1 MALFVEKPLNATCP
15 LRAVTPRSS
24 WLAMTPPVFFDQS
37 GRRQIWLKRIALLIL
52 GLLALACAAF
62 ATTVVKV
69 PEPSPLPIAYER
81 MTALPFRTQISRIK
95 HKVLHFIGAPPAA
108 MATTRASHPLTV
120 AFYTSWSDNSA
131 QTLAQHINQV
141 DWVAP
146 TLFSLDRNGALV
158 TTDDG
163 PLRRVLSSNLHRPLV
178 IPTVQN
184 IHNGVW
190 DGAGAARL
198 LHDRQ
203 RRAALIRQISAALSR
218 SGDNG
223 VMYDFEDLTPS
234 AMTDLVKLV
243 AETRAALAPQHRL
256 VSVTMPI
263 DNPHWPARELARAA
277 DRLVL
282 MAYDEHWQ
290 GGVPGPIASKT
301 WFARQLNLTLAGVDR
316 TRVIVALGNY
326 AYDWHEGRADA
337 LTVEEAW
344 LAAHDSGAKPV
355 FDKLSGNLGFSYAE
369 DSKRHDIWLLDAATA
384 WNQMQYLSQL
394 GLPSVALWRLGS
406 EDPDF
411 WNALKAWRQGK
422 GRPALE
428 QIAQDGT
435 VDVEGEGEILR
446 VAEAPHNGQ
455 RIITYDRATHGEILG
470 EDYHH
475 LPTPYVVQRTGARE
489 RLVSL
494 TFDDGPDPVWTPRIL
509 SILEQYH
516 VPATFFV
523 IGENGVENGGLLKR
537 IVADGDEIGNHS
549 YTHPNMAEETN
560 LGIRLELNAT
570 QRLVEAWTGR
580 STRLF
585 RAPYFGDAEPTT
597 ADELVPALIAQQHG
611 YTVVGLHVDPADWK
625 TPGAEEI
632 ARRAIDQVTHPTSD
646 RSTNI
651 VLLHDGGGDRA
662 QTVAALPAIITGLQ
676 KAGYRF
682 VPASTLAGLSRDA
695 VMPRVTG
702 ADLFAVRA
710 DVAAFSLLSALGQG
724 LNWIFFLAIALGMV
738 RAIGLTLLAA
748 RPLPVPPSPPQ
759 QSDGA
764 TDLVSVIIPAYN
776 EERVIEASVRRILE
790 SDWPNIEVIVADDGS
805 KDRTSAIVAAAFGD
819 DPRVRLMTMVNGGKA
834 SALNRALQHARGN
847 IVVALDADTQFERT
861 CISYL
866 VRWFADPEIGAVAG
880 NAKVGNRVNLVTR
893 WQAVEYVTAQNIE
906 RRALTRFDAIMVVPG
921 AVGAW
926 RRAALDMVG
935 GYPEDTLAEDQDL
948 TIAVQRC
955 GWKIAYD
962 EEAVA
967 WTEAPETF
975 AALAK
980 QRFRWSFGT
989 LQCLWKHR
997 GVWRRGRP
1005 SGLALVGIPQAWL
1018 FQIIFAVIS
1027 PLIDLALIG
1036 SIGGTV
1042 IRVLQHGWA
1051 QTQTDVLRMGT
1062 YWLAFTAVDAICGWI
1077 AFRLDVRERRFPILL
1092 LLAQRF
1098 VYRQL
1103 MYWVV
1108 LKAVRA
1114 ALAGLGIGWG
1124 KLDRTGRVAAPGSG
1138 DGQNNSGQQA
1148 ASVGA

>member
-1 MALFVEKPLNATCP
+1 MSF
-15 LRAVTPRSS
+15 
-24 WLAMTPPVFFDQS
+24 PVFFDAS
-37 GRRQIWLKRIALLIL
+37 GRRQIWLKRLTLLLL
-52 GLLALACAAF
+52 GLLALGCAAF

-69 PEPSPLPIAYER
+69 PAPSPLPIAYER
-81 MTALPFRTQISRIK
+81 MTPLPFRTQVSRIK
-95 HKVLHFIGAPPAA
+95 HKVLNFIGARPVMTA
-108 MATTRASHPLTV
+108 TRASRPLTV

-131 QTLAQHINQV
+131 QALARHINQI

-146 TLFSLDRNGALV
+146 TLFTLGHDGQLLAS
-158 TTDDG
+158 DDG
-163 PLRRVLSSNLHRPLV
+163 PLRRVIGGNLHHPLV
-178 IPTVQN
+178 LPVVQN
-184 IHNGVW
+184 IRNGAW
-190 DGAGAARL
+190 DGVGAGAL
-198 LHDRQ
+198 LHDSK
-203 RRAALIRQISAALSR
+203 RRAALIGQISRALDR

-223 VMYDFEDLTPS
+223 VIYDFENLSPA

-243 AETRAALAPQHRL
+243 AETRAVFAHQHRL

-263 DNPHWPARELARAA
+263 DDPHWPARDLARAA
-277 DRLVL
+277 DRLIL
-282 MAYDEHWQ
+282 MGYDEHWQ
-290 GGVPGPIASKT
+290 GGVPGPIASKA
-301 WFARQLNLTLAGVDR
+301 WFIRQLDLTLAGVDR
-316 TRVIVALGNY
+316 SRIIVALGNY
-326 AYDWHEGRADA
+326 AYDWHDGRADA

-344 LAAHDSGAKPV
+344 LAARDSGAKPV
-355 FDKLSGNLGFSYAE
+355 FDRQSGNLGFSYAE
-369 DSKRHDIWLLDAATA
+369 NGTRHDIWFLDAATA
-384 WNQMQYLSQL
+384 WNQMQYLSRL
-394 GLPSVALWRLGS
+394 GLPSIALWRLGS
-406 EDPDF
+406 EDPGF
-411 WNALKAWRQGK
+411 WDTLSAWRQGR
-422 GRPALE
+422 GRPVLDH
-428 QIAQDGT
+428 ISHDST
-435 VDVEGEGEILR
+435 VDVEGQGEILR
-446 VAEAPHNGQ
+446 VAAVPRSGARTVSYRGHGP
-455 RIITYDRATHGEILG
+455 GEITG
-470 EDYHH
+470 EDYIQ
-475 LPTPYVVQRTGARE
+475 LPTPYVVQRTGARD

-509 SILEQYH
+509 SVLERYH

-523 IGENGVENGGLLKR
+523 IGENGVQNGGLLKR

-549 YTHPNMAEETN
+549 YTHPNMAEEAN
-560 LGIRLELNAT
+560 LGIALELNAT

-597 ADELVPALIAQQHG
+597 ADELMPAQVAQQHG
-611 YTVVGLHVDPADWK
+611 YTVVGLHVDPGDWK
-625 TPGAEEI
+625 MPGAQEI
-632 ARRAIDQVTHPTSD
+632 ARRTIDQVTHPTAD
-646 RSTNI
+646 RSSNI

-662 QTVAALPAIITGLQ
+662 QTVAALPAIITSLQ

-695 VMPRVTG
+695 VMPPVTG
-702 ADLFAVRA
+702 ADLLAVRA
-710 DVAAFSLLSALGQG
+710 DVAAFSLLGLIGSG
-724 LNWIFFLAIALGMV
+724 LNWIFFLAIALGLV
-738 RAIGLTLLAA
+738 RAVGLMVLAT
-748 RPLPVPPSPPQ
+748 RRLPAPPD
-759 QSDGA
+759 QSRALGQDEPE
-764 TDLVSVIIPAYN
+764 LVSVIIPAFN

-805 KDRTSAIVAAAFGD
+805 KDQTSAIVAASFGQ
-819 DPRVRLMTMVNGGKA
+819 DPRVRLMTLVNGGKA
-834 SALNRALQHARGN
+834 AALNRALKHARGS

-861 CISYL
+861 CISRL
-866 VRWFADPEIGAVAG
+866 VRWFVDPDVGAVAG

-955 GWKIAYD
+955 GWTIAYD

-975 AALAK
+975 AALAR

-997 GVWRRGRP
+997 GVLRKGQP

-1027 PLIDLALIG
+1027 PLIDLALLG
-1036 SIGGTV
+1036 SIAGTL
-1042 IRVLQHGWA
+1042 IRIFQHGWA
-1051 QTQTDVLRMGT
+1051 QTQTDVLRMGA
-1062 YWLAFTAVDAICGWI
+1062 YWLAFTAVDALCGWV
-1077 AFRLDVRERRFPILL
+1077 AYRLDVRERRYPMAL

-1098 VYRQL
+1098 IYRQL

-1124 KLDRTGRVAAPGSG
+1124 KLERTGRVLAPGSS
-1138 DGQNNSGQQA
+1138 DGQHNLGDQP
-1148 ASVGA
+1148 GAIGSA

>member
-1 MALFVEKPLNATCP
+1 MA
-15 LRAVTPRSS
+15 
-24 WLAMTPPVFFDQS
+24 PPVFFDAS
-37 GRRQIWLKRIALLIL
+37 GRRQIWLRRAVFIVL

-69 PEPSPLPIAYER
+69 PAPSPLPIAFER
-81 MTALPFRTQISRIK
+81 ITPLPFRTQISRIK

-108 MATTRASHPLTV
+108 MANTRASRPLTV

-131 QTLAQHINQV
+131 QSLASHINQV

-146 TLFSLDRNGALV
+146 TLFSLDRSGRLIA
-158 TTDDG
+158 TDDA
-163 PLRRVLSSNLHRPLV
+163 PLRRVMVGSLHRPLV
-178 IPTVQN
+178 LPVVQN
-184 IHNGVW
+184 IHDGSW
-190 DGAGAARL
+190 DGPAVGAL
-198 LHDRQ
+198 LRDSG
-203 RRAALIRQISAALSR
+203 RRADLIRQLSATLDR

-223 VMYDFEDLTPS
+223 VIYDFENLSPQ
-234 AMTDLVKLV
+234 AMVDLVKLV
-243 AETRAALAPQHRL
+243 EETRSAFAPKHRL

-263 DNPHWPARELARAA
+263 DDPHWPARSLARAA
-277 DRLVL
+277 DRLIL

-290 GGVPGPIASKT
+290 GGVPGPIASKA
-301 WFARQLNLTLAGVDR
+301 WFVGQLNLMLAGVDR
-316 TRVIVALGNY
+316 SRVIVALGNY
-326 AYDWHEGRADA
+326 GYDWHEGRADA

-344 LAAHDSGAKPV
+344 LAARDSGSKPV
-355 FDKLSGNLGFSYAE
+355 FDKASGNLGFSYAE
-369 DSKRHDIWLLDAATA
+369 DGKRHDVWMLDAATA
-384 WNQMQYLSQL
+384 WNQMQYLSEF
-394 GLPSVALWRLGS
+394 GLPSIALWRLGS

-411 WNALKAWRQGK
+411 WNALKTWRQG
-422 GRPALE
+422 RAHPALE
-428 QIAQDGT
+428 QISQNAT
-435 VDVEGEGEILR
+435 VDVEGQGEILR
-446 VAEAPHNGQ
+446 VAESPHSGQ
-455 RIITYDRATHGEILG
+455 RSVRYNEKSREIIA
-470 EDYHH
+470 EDYAQ
-475 LPTPYVVQRTGARE
+475 LPTPYVVQRTGARDK
-489 RLVSL
+489 LISL

-509 SILEQYH
+509 SVLEQYH

-549 YTHPNMAEETN
+549 YTHPNMAEDTR
-560 LGIRLELNAT
+560 LGMRLELNAT

-597 ADELVPALIAQQHG
+597 ADELGPALVAQQHG

-625 TPGAEEI
+625 TPGAQEI
-632 ARRAIDQVTHPTSD
+632 ARRAIDQVTHPTPD
-646 RSTNI
+646 RSANVI
-651 VLLHDGGGDRA
+651 LLHDGGGDRA
-662 QTVAALPAIITGLQ
+662 QTVAALPVIITNLQ
-676 KAGYRF
+676 RAGYRF
-682 VPASTLAGLSRDA
+682 VPASTLAGLSHDA
-695 VMPRVTG
+695 VMPPVTG
-702 ADLFAVRA
+702 ADLLAVRA
-710 DVAAFSLLSALGQG
+710 DVAAFSFLSAMGHS

-738 RAIGLTLLAA
+738 RAIGLTFLAA
-748 RPLPVPPSPPQ
+748 RPLPAAPKVPDVLAGNGSE
-759 QSDGA
+759 
-764 TDLVSVIIPAYN
+764 LVSVIIPAYN

-805 KDRTSAIVAAAFGD
+805 RDGTSVIVAAAFGN
-819 DPRVRLMTMVNGGKA
+819 DPRVRLMTLVNGGKA
-834 SALNRALQHARGN
+834 SALNRALQHARGTV
-847 IVVALDADTQFERT
+847 IVALDADTQFERS
-861 CISYL
+861 CISRL
-866 VRWFADPEIGAVAG
+866 VRWFADPNVGAVAG

-948 TIAVQRC
+948 TIAVQRA
-955 GWKIAYD
+955 GWKVAYD

-967 WTEAPETF
+967 WTEAPESF

-997 GVWRRGRP
+997 GVLREGFP

-1018 FQIIFAVIS
+1018 FQIVFAMFS
-1027 PLIDLALIG
+1027 PLIDLALVG
-1036 SIGGTV
+1036 SILGTIV
-1042 IRVLQHGWA
+1042 RIFQHGWA
-1051 QTQTDVLRMGT
+1051 QTQTDVLRMGA
-1062 YWLAFTAVDAICGWI
+1062 YWLVFTAVDALCGWI
-1077 AFRLDVRERRFPILL
+1077 AFRLDVRERRFPVML

-1124 KLDRTGRVAAPGSG
+1124 KLERTGRVSTPGSLE
-1138 DGQNNSGQQA
+1138 GQHNPGEQPVSM
-1148 ASVGA
+1148 GA

>member
-1 MALFVEKPLNATCP
+1 
-15 LRAVTPRSS
+15 
-24 WLAMTPPVFFDQS
+24 MTAPVFFDAS
-37 GRRQIWLKRIALLIL
+37 GRRQIWFRRVALLAL
-52 GLLALACAAF
+52 GALALACVAF
-62 ATTVVKV
+62 ASTVVKV
-69 PEPSPLPIAYER
+69 PAPSPLPIAYER
-81 MTALPFRTQISRIK
+81 MTPLPFRTQISRIK
-95 HKVLHFIGAPPAA
+95 HKVLHFIGAPPTA
-108 MATTRASHPLTV
+108 MANTRASRPLTV

-131 QTLAQHINQV
+131 QSLAQHINQV

-146 TLFSLDRNGALV
+146 TLFTLDRSGNLIGS
-158 TTDDG
+158 DDG
-163 PLRRVLSSNLHRPLV
+163 PLRRVLGSNLHRPLV
-178 IPTVQN
+178 VPVVQN
-184 IHNGVW
+184 IHNGTW
-190 DGAGAARL
+190 DGPAVAQL
-198 LHDRQ
+198 LHDPH
-203 RRAALIRQISAALSR
+203 RRAALISQLSAALDR

-223 VMYDFEDLTPS
+223 VMYDFENLTPT
-234 AMTDLVKLV
+234 AMADLVKLV
-243 AETRAALAPQHRL
+243 AETRAAFAPRHRL

-263 DNPHWPARELARAA
+263 DDPHWPARELARAA
-277 DRLVL
+277 DRLIL

-290 GGVPGPIASKT
+290 GGVPGPIASNG
-301 WFARQLNLTLAGVDR
+301 WFIRQLNSTLAGVDR
-316 TRVIVALGNY
+316 SRVIVALGNY
-326 AYDWHEGRADA
+326 AYDWHDGRADA

-344 LAAHDSGAKPV
+344 LAARDSGARPV
-355 FDKLSGNLGFSYAE
+355 FDRQSGNLGFSYAE
-369 DSKRHDIWLLDAATA
+369 DGKRHDIWMLDGATA
-384 WNQMQYLSQL
+384 WNQLQYLSHL
-394 GLPSVALWRLGS
+394 GLPSIAVWRLGS

-411 WNALKAWRQGK
+411 WNDLMTWRQGK

-428 QIAQDGT
+428 HISQDAT
-435 VDVEGEGEILR
+435 VDVEGQGEILR
-446 VAEAPHNGQ
+446 VAAAPHSGQ
-455 RIITYDRATHGEILG
+455 RSVTYSRGSGEIVA
-470 EDYHH
+470 EDYTQ
-475 LPTPYVVQRTGARE
+475 LPTPYVVQRTGARDH
-489 RLVSL
+489 LVSL

-509 SILEQYH
+509 SVLERYH

-549 YTHPNMAEETN
+549 YTHPNMAEDTK
-560 LGIRLELNAT
+560 LGMKLELNAT

-625 TPGAEEI
+625 TPGADEI
-632 ARRAIDQVTHPTSD
+632 ARRAIEQVTHPTSD

-651 VLLHDGGGDRA
+651 ILLHDGGGDRA
-662 QTVAALPAIITGLQ
+662 QTVAALPAIINGLQ

-702 ADLFAVRA
+702 ADLLAVRA
-710 DVAAFSLLSALGQG
+710 DVAAFSMLSVLGQG

-748 RPLPVPPSPPQ
+748 RPLPAPPEAEPTQ
-759 QSDGA
+759 GGGA
-764 TDLVSVIIPAYN
+764 ADLVSVIIPAYN

-819 DPRVRLMTMVNGGKA
+819 DPRVRLMTLVNGGKA
-834 SALNRALQHARGN
+834 SALNRALQHARGTV
-847 IVVALDADTQFERT
+847 IVALDADTQFEPS
-861 CISYL
+861 CISRL

-926 RRAALDMVG
+926 RRAALDMAG

-997 GVWRRGRP
+997 GILRQGRP

-1018 FQIIFAVIS
+1018 FQIVFAVIS
-1027 PLIDLALIG
+1027 PLIDLALLG
-1036 SIGGTV
+1036 SITGTLV
-1042 IRVLQHGWA
+1042 RILQHGWA
-1051 QTQTDVLRMGT
+1051 QTQTDVLRMGA
-1062 YWLAFTAVDAICGWI
+1062 YWLAFTAVDALCGWI
-1077 AFRLDVRERRFPILL
+1077 AYRLDVREQRFPMAL

-1098 VYRQL
+1098 IYRQL

-1114 ALAGLGIGWG
+1114 ALAGLVIGWG
-1124 KLDRTGRVAAPGSG
+1124 KLERTGRVSAPGSV
-1138 DGQNNSGQQA
+1138 DGQNNPGEQTA
-1148 ASVGA
+1148 AIGAG